1 MAVPV
6 IHPVEQRDRS
16 LQRLHDLTFAFAAGG
31 AALLGLFA
39 IVAAA
44 TVPGQSDGSATASSA
59 SSGTTATSDDN
70 SSSNGPSQVQAPNQG
85 SFGPGSGRPIA
96 VSGGSR

>member
-1 MAVPV
+1 MSDP

-16 LQRLHDLTFAFAAGG
+16 LKLLRDLTFAFAAGG
-31 AALLGLFA
+31 AALLGVFS

-44 TVPGQSDGSATASSA
+44 TVPGQSDSGATASTA
-59 SSGTTATSDDN
+59 STGSTTTSDDN
-70 SSSNGPSQVQAPNQG
+70 ESSTGPSRVQAPSQG
-85 SFGPGSGRPIA
+85 SFGPGAGAPIV

>member
-1 MAVPV
+1 MSDP

-16 LQRLHDLTFAFAAGG
+16 LKLLRDLTFAFAAGG
-31 AALLGLFA
+31 AALLGLFS

-44 TVPGQSDGSATASSA
+44 TVPGQSDSGATASTST
-59 SSGTTATSDDN
+59 GTTTTSDDN
-70 SSSNGPSQVQAPNQG
+70 SSSSGPSQVQQPNQG
-85 SFGPGSGRPIA
+85 SFGPGFGQPIA

>member
-1 MAVPV
+1 MSDP

-16 LQRLHDLTFAFAAGG
+16 LKLLRDLTFAFAAGG
-31 AALLGLFA
+31 AALLGLFS

-44 TVPGQSDGSATASSA
+44 TVPGQSDSGATASTA
-59 SSGTTATSDDN
+59 STGTTTTSDDN
-70 SSSNGPSQVQAPNQG
+70 SSSSDSSQVPPSQG
-85 SFGPGSGRPIA
+85 SLGPGFGQPIA